1 MRRPKPA
8 SKLVIVCASCGV
20 QYLDPDGDA
29 SPWRCRACGA
39 VLSREKAA

>member
-1 MRRPKPA
+1 MRRPNLMP
-8 SKLVIVCASCGV
+8 KLVIVCASCGA
-20 QYLDPDGDA
+20 QYLDPGGDA